1 MWLELTLLH
10 LQYLFEYQIT
20 YILYETVPLISA
32 CGEYVALSPISSNTT
47 CHIFDFCTGVRCCSE
62 VGFIRQSLNTFL
74 IIDNCNYKL
83 AVGIE
88 KLVVN
93 SSLHSY
99 VYGTTET
106 VMLNGV
112 VRLQ

>member
-1 MWLELTLLH
+1 VH
-10 LQYLFEYQIT
+10 LQYLGQYL
-20 YILYETVPLISA
+20 LYRTASLISA
-32 CGEYVALSPISSNTT
+32 CDEYVALSPLSSNTT
-47 CHIFDFCTGVRCCSE
+47 CHLFDFCTGVRCCTE

-88 KLVVN
+88 KLEVN
-93 SSLHSY
+93 TSLHSY